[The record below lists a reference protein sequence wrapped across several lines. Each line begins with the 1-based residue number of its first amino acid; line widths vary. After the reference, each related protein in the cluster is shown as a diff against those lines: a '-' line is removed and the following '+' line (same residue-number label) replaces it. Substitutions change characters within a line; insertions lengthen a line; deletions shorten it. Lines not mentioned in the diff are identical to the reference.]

1 MVVRGHQDLDA
12 NIVCSDLH
20 HLLDGDACV
29 HRPQSPTTDYAPPPP
44 QPHRASA
51 LLDTPDLAEV
61 RVDAVDNDEVIAHGL
76 QEELVQVAMAK
87 ASETAAGEPDRR
99 ATVLAQHWFRP
110 EVVTHLPSAPPYV
123 EEAEG
128 FSPCSSLEEG
138 GNARDGQGCLI
149 ELVDDFSALDGEVG
163 KRLNDML
170 PVPMGWRI
178 AGSYYIIRIMLGLFL
193 KDARQADTTYSRDHM
208 LNADDVVDL

>member
-1 MVVRGHQDLDA
+1 MVVRGHQYLDA
-12 NIVCSDLH
+12 NIVCWDLH

-87 ASETAAGEPDRR
+87 ASETAGGEPDRR
-99 ATVLAQHWFRP
+99 ATVLKRP
-110 EVVTHLPSAPPYV
+110 GSARAPPYV

-138 GNARDGQGCLI
+138 GNAHDDQGCLI

-170 PVPMGWRI
+170 PVP
-178 AGSYYIIRIMLGLFL
+178 
-193 KDARQADTTYSRDHM
+193 
-208 LNADDVVDL
+208 